1 MSSIQAI
8 AATISSLVAPGK
20 KPKALIAAVREQ
32 HPGASKK
39 DIVRAAFYALIEQKN
54 GATEQAKHLQ
64 ESDLGERAI
73 EDEDAVVL
81 KRSSKNKKGRR
92 KAHKDAHHTAH

>member
-20 KPKALIAAVREQ
+20 KPKGLIAAVREQ
-32 HPGASKK
+32 HPDASKK
-39 DIVRAAFYALIEQKN
+39 DIVRAAFYALIEHKD
-54 GATEQAKHLQ
+54 GGTEQAKHLQ
-64 ESDLGERAI
+64 EFALGERAI

-81 KRSSKNKKGRR
+81 KRSTKNKKGRSKTHKEVR
-92 KAHKDAHHTAH
+92 RAAH